1 MSLRIIGRGKYDFG
15 MRGNIGIYNL
25 HMRSMG
31 GGEKLT
37 LALAEHLSVGHNV
50 RLFYDG
56 PLDIA
61 SLEQFFGVDLS
72 RVEFMPLPPP
82 GRLLRL
88 MARVRGWRVPDFS
101 LHHYL
106 QLRKL
111 ELDIFINNSYASG
124 LACPAARGIF
134 MCMFPHATEPR
145 PPARSLPRRAGD
157 ALVDWVEQRVTGVAA
172 RDVSDSYTTVV
183 AISRY
188 SAEWVSK
195 LWGRRSETIFP
206 PCEDMGPPAAA
217 KQKSILH
224 VGRFIADSGGN
235 GYHHKGQGVLLDAFK
250 GMESL
255 HRDGWELHFAGS
267 VGVDDESAKYA
278 AALTESA
285 KGFPVKFHIKAG
297 LEELRA
303 LYRAAAIYW
312 HATGFG
318 YPASDYPAKQEHFGI
333 TTVEAMS
340 AGAVPVVYGSGGQK
354 EIVTH
359 GVDGLC
365 WDDTAGLSE
374 QTLGLVNDSAL
385 RARLSS
391 QAVAS
396 SERFGREAF
405 AASVDRLVGRLLSGD
420 PARPSA
426 GS

>member
-1 MSLRIIGRGKYDFG
+1 MKGK
-15 MRGNIGIYNL
+15 IGIYNL

-37 LALAEHLSVGHNV
+37 LALAEHLSAGHDV
-50 RLFYDG
+50 WLFYDE

-72 RVEFMPLPPP
+72 RVSLTPLPPP

-88 MARVRGWRVPDFS
+88 AARARGWRVPDFS

-111 ELDIFINNSYASG
+111 GLDIFINNSYASG

-134 MCMFPHATEPR
+134 MCMFPHAPAAR
-145 PPARSLPRRAGD
+145 PPGRSLPRRAGD
-157 ALVDWVEQRVTGVAA
+157 ALIDWVEQRVTGFAA
-172 RDVSDSYTTVV
+172 RDVSDSYSTVV

-188 SAEWVSK
+188 SAEWVGK
-195 LWGRRSETIFP
+195 LWGRRSEIIFP

-217 KQKSILH
+217 KRKSILH
-224 VGRFIADSGGN
+224 VGRFIADTGDK
-235 GYHHKGQGVLLDAFK
+235 GYHHKGQGVLLETFK
-250 GMESL
+250 GMTGL
-255 HRDGWELHFAGS
+255 HRDGWELHLAGS
-267 VGVDDESAKYA
+267 VGVDEESAKYA
-278 AALTESA
+278 EALVQSA
-285 KGFPVKFHIKAG
+285 KGFPVKFHFKAG
-297 LEELRA
+297 LEELRN
-303 LYRAAAIYW
+303 LYREAAIYW

-318 YPASDYPAKQEHFGI
+318 YPASDYPAMQEHFGI

-359 GVDGLC
+359 GLDGLC
-365 WDDTAGLSE
+365 WNDTASLSE
-374 QTLGLVNDSAL
+374 QTLGLASDSEL
-385 RARLSS
+385 RARLSG
-391 QAVAS
+391 QAVVS
-396 SERFGREAF
+396 SERFGRQAF

-426 GS
+426 GP

>member
-1 MSLRIIGRGKYDFG
+1 R
-15 MRGNIGIYNL
+15 
-25 HMRSMG
+25 
-31 GGEKLT
+31 
-37 LALAEHLSVGHNV
+37 A
-50 RLFYDG
+50 
-56 PLDIA
+56 
-61 SLEQFFGVDLS
+61 
-72 RVEFMPLPPP
+72 
-82 GRLLRL
+82 
-88 MARVRGWRVPDFS
+88 RGWRVPDFA

-111 ELDIFINNSYASG
+111 GLDLFINNSYASG
-124 LACPAARGIF
+124 LTCPAARGIY
-134 MCMFPHATEPR
+134 MCMFPHVHAPR
-145 PPARSLPRRAGD
+145 TPARSLPRRTGD
-157 ALVDWVEQRVTGVAA
+157 ALVDWVERRVTGFAA
-172 RDVSDSYTTVV
+172 RDVGDSYSSVV

-188 SAEWVSK
+188 SADWVFK
-195 LWGRRSETIFP
+195 LWGRRPETIYP

-224 VGRFIADSGGN
+224 VGRFIADTGDE
-235 GYHHKGQGVLLDAFK
+235 GYHHKGQGVLLNAFK
-250 GMESL
+250 GMTSL

-267 VGVDDESAKYA
+267 VGVDEESAKYA
-278 AALTESA
+278 AALSESA

-297 LEELRA
+297 LEELRD

-359 GVDGLC
+359 GFDGLC
-365 WDDTAGLSE
+365 WDDTAGLVS
-374 QTLGLVNDSAL
+374 QTLGLVNDPDL
-385 RARLSS
+385 RERLSG
-391 QAVAS
+391 QAVVS
-396 SERFGREAF
+396 SARFGKEAF

>member
-1 MSLRIIGRGKYDFG
+1 MK
-15 MRGNIGIYNL
+15 GNIGIYNL

-37 LALAEHLSVGHNV
+37 LALAEHLSAGHNV
-50 RLFYDG
+50 WLFYDE

-61 SLEQFFGVDLS
+61 LLEKFFGVDLS
-72 RVEFMPLPPP
+72 RVKLSPLPHP
-82 GRLLRL
+82 GRLLSL

-106 QLRKL
+106 QLGKL
-111 ELDIFINNSYASG
+111 GLDIFINNSYASG
-124 LACPAARGIF
+124 LTCPAARGIF
-134 MCMFPHATEPR
+134 MCMFPHVMAPH

-157 ALVDWVEQRVTGVAA
+157 ALVDWVERRVTGFAA
-172 RDVSDSYTTVV
+172 PDVSDSYATVV

-188 SAEWVSK
+188 SAEWVCR
-195 LWGRRSETIFP
+195 LWGRCPEIIFP
-206 PCEDMGPPAAA
+206 PCEDMGPPDAA

-224 VGRFIADSGGN
+224 VGRFIADVGEN

-250 GMESL
+250 GMTSL

-267 VGVDDESAKYA
+267 VGVDEESAKYA
-278 AALTESA
+278 AALMQSA
-285 KGFPVKFHIKAG
+285 EGFPVKFHIKAG
-297 LEELRA
+297 LEELRS

-359 GVDGLC
+359 GIDGLC
-365 WDDTAGLSE
+365 WDDTAGLVS
-374 QTLGLVNDSAL
+374 QTLGLVNDPDL
-385 RARLSS
+385 RARLSG
-391 QAVAS
+391 QAIAS
-396 SERFGREAF
+396 SERFSRKAF

-420 PARPSA
+420 PA
-426 GS
+426 